1 MKPKLHPR
9 RRVLFAAAGL
19 AWLAGCSK
27 QREATPPA
35 AASPT
40 SSAAPSPR
48 QAFETALRGTGF
60 VVGQAASARQALV
73 FFDPQCPHCAALWKA
88 SQPLLD
94 RVRMVWIPIAF
105 VSPKSA
111 PQGAMLLATTDP
123 QALMDLHES
132 RMSAGQGG
140 LEVQGQP
147 AADLLAKIKAN
158 TELLQSLGA
167 DSVPHL
173 IYRAG
178 ADGPY
183 GVVPGGLPTAELAK
197 ALGL

>member
-1 MKPKLHPR
+1 MKPELHPR

-27 QREATPPA
+27 QGEATPPA
-35 AASPT
+35 AAST
-40 SSAAPSPR
+40 MASTAPSPR
-48 QAFETALRGTGF
+48 QAFESALRGTGF
-60 VVGQAASARQALV
+60 VVGQATSVRQALV

-94 RVRMVWIPIAF
+94 RIRMVWIPIAF

-111 PQGAMLLATTDP
+111 PQGALLLATSDP
-123 QALMDLHES
+123 QAGMDLHES

-147 AADLLAKIKAN
+147 AADLVAKIKAN
-158 TELLQSLGA
+158 TELLQSLGV

-183 GVVPGGLPTAELAK
+183 GVVPGGLATAELAK